1 MISKKTIMI
10 TSMAGHGWAGPGGR
24 PSPAKPLQSAWQ
36 GMVGLGREP
45 GRGLPSPFR
54 RAWLGMAGHGWA
66 WQGMAGHGWAA
77 QGMVGHGGARP
88 RPGTHVGTPD
98 FTSPEI
104 VTKKAQNVS
113 SDIYSWGMCV
123 YAISTLHP
131 DPPSAP
137 ELQQQV
143 GMPKHFCNTSF
154 LSPYGK
160 WKGEG

>member
-1 MISKKTIMI
+1 MI

-54 RAWLGMAGHGWA
+54 RAWLGL
-66 WQGMAGHGWAA
+66 AGHGWAA

-160 WKGEG
+160 SKGEG